1 MEKMKE
7 ITAKANKVLQNA
19 DSSIYTG
26 KRIDIVKLAKT
37 FGFEVGISK
46 KLPIREDGFIF
57 VAPDGTKRIVVNKF
71 RSVEDKRFTVAH
83 ELGHYFLHIEKAD
96 NLVLL
101 REHKK
106 DIEPTEKNFEDEADF
121 FAACVLMPEQVFVAE
136 KNKLTKAGYN
146 ENEIVSKLGETFGTN
161 RETVFKRMEEVALV
175 QAQS

>member
-1 MEKMKE
+1 MKKMKE

-57 VAPDGTKRIVVNKF
+57 VAPDGTKKIVVNNF
-71 RSVEDKRFTVAH
+71 RSIEDKRFTVAH
-83 ELGHYFLHIEKAD
+83 ELGHYFLHKNRLD

-106 DIEPTEKNFEDEADF
+106 DIESAEKDFEDAYKKLLEIEERNGFDDECF
-121 FAACVLMPEQVFVAE
+121 KEINEHFKKLNGGDVSELEKWKAE
-136 KNKLTKAGYN
+136 K
-146 ENEIVSKLGETFGTN
+146 
-161 RETVFKRMEEVALV
+161 
-175 QAQS
+175 

>member
-1 MEKMKE
+1 MKKMKE

-57 VAPDGTKRIVVNKF
+57 VAPDGTKKIVVNNF
-71 RSVEDKRFTVAH
+71 RSIEDKRFTVAH
-83 ELGHYFLHIEKAD
+83 ELGHYFLHKNRLD

-106 DIEPTEKNFEDEADF
+106 DIEPSEKDFEDEADF
-121 FAACVLMPEQVFVAE
+121 FAACILMPKQAFVDE

-146 ENEIVSKLGETFGTN
+146 ESEIVLRLGEAFGTN
-161 RETVFKRMEEVALV
+161 RETVLKRLEEVAV
-175 QAQS
+175 A